1 MPDGQGYEV
10 LTDEL
15 GTHAGKVDGLAQRLR
30 TAVQAAQQVSMDNSA
45 YGVICQPFA
54 LLLDPFEQMGVQ
66 ALQTAQESVE
76 DTAGKVRDA
85 VQTYEGQDQT
95 SGQALKT
102 IGAPLNE

>member
-1 MPDGQGYEV
+1 MAEGYEV

-15 GTHAGKVDGLAQRLR
+15 TTHAGKVDALADRLS

-54 LLLDPFEQMGVQ
+54 LLLDPFEQLGVR
-66 ALQTAQESVE
+66 ALQSAQESVA
-76 DTAGKVRDA
+76 DTATKVRDT

-95 SGQALKT
+95 TGDAIKT
-102 IGAPLNE
+102 LGEPLNG